1 MSGDQQVMME
11 LRRKLKQSSAD
22 VENYQALLE
31 EIDQP
36 AWLMQNG
43 EEGRELHW
51 SNKAY
56 LAAVEAGNSEGE
68 KSYLFENEAR
78 AAIAESH
85 KDGALFKQQVKAISK
100 GAQRTFDVVSI
111 PTSNGS
117 AGIATDVSEAQK
129 AQAALSRTI
138 ESQRKPLMS

>member
-1 MSGDQQVMME
+1 M
-11 LRRKLKQSSAD
+11 
-22 VENYQALLE
+22 
-31 EIDQP
+31 
-36 AWLMQNG
+36 
-43 EEGRELHW
+43 
-51 SNKAY
+51 
-56 LAAVEAGNSEGE
+56 EAGNSEGE

-138 ESQRKPLMS
+138 ESHEKTFDELATAVVIFDKKHKLAFHNKAYSELFDLSESFLSAGPTDSEAVSYTHLTLPTKA